1 VHFHQLGQIELWLLQ
16 HLDLSDENIL
26 QWEDGLALLL
36 DLSSDGVRSRNE
48 FLDQFLQVTLGSLF
62 VHDLEHLL
70 ADSADLT
77 RLSVASRSSSLVLLL
92 LGESNSKQTQDISI
106 RSADIDGT
114 FDQGLP
120 LADQGAQLVTS
131 HVHAV
136 EVGEDVSSLNILSNQ
151 SDLAE
156 GLAFIT
162 TVEFSEGDLED
173 TALQAFRGDLGT
185 SGLGDDGLAGIADSE
200 DGRSLDVVQLLTGE
214 RIRSLLLATLLA
226 LGEAL
231 ILSCVEND
239 REDEREREKE
249 FTS

>member
-1 VHFHQLGQIELWLLQ
+1 MANRFVNRDKGHGICGRLKLQ
-16 HLDLSDENIL
+16 GIAMGESVPMADKKEVTEKEEDSDL
-26 QWEDGLALLL
+26 Q
-36 DLSSDGVRSRNE
+36 

-92 LGESNSKQTQDISI
+92 LGESNSKQTQDVSI

-162 TVEFSEGDLED
+162 TVEFSEGNLEY

-231 ILSCVEND
+231 ILSCD
-239 REDEREREKE
+239 RE
-249 FTS
+249 